1 MNPSLPW
8 RAGTA
13 PDFERDVHC
22 LLGLPIDAVDMAG
35 AEAAVRRAIRQG
47 KPCFLSTPNLNFLV
61 ACQEDADFRR
71 SVIDSDLSIADG
83 MPLVWMARLLGIPLP
98 ERVAGSGLMERLR
111 RLGGGEPVKVYF
123 FGGPD
128 GAAAAAGRAL
138 EEEQGGLRCVGFACP
153 GFGSIEDMSSPALID
168 AINASGADFLVV
180 ALGARKGQAW
190 IQHNR
195 ARLAVPV
202 VSHLGAVVNFVAGT
216 VRRAPPWMQAAGL
229 EWLWRIREEPA
240 LWRRYWGDGRALA
253 RLCLTRV
260 LPWAWCERRLRPGA
274 AELAAA
280 AVDVDAGRPGLRL
293 HGAWSR
299 DNLARLRACLSP
311 DLLAGRDLHLD
322 MEDVTYVDSTVI
334 GLLLLLHGY
343 LGRQGRRLAI
353 APVSGPVRRLL
364 EYGGAGFLLCPS
376 TGWPSSSRR

>member
-22 LLGLPIDAVDMAG
+22 LLGLPVDAVDMDG
-35 AEAAVRRAIRQG
+35 AEAAVRRAIGQG

-61 ACQEDADFRR
+61 ACQDDADFRR
-71 SVIDSDLSIADG
+71 SVIDSDLSVADG

-98 ERVAGSGLMERLR
+98 ERVAGSGLVERLR
-111 RLGGGEPVKVYF
+111 RPGGEPVKVYF

-128 GAAAAAGRAL
+128 GAAQAAGRAL
-138 EEEQGGLRCVGFACP
+138 AQERGGLRCVGFASP
-153 GFGSIEDMSSPALID
+153 GFGNIQDMSTPALID

-216 VRRAPPWMQAAGL
+216 VRRAPAWMQAAGL

-240 LWRRYWGDGRALA
+240 LWRRYWHDAGALA
-253 RLCLTRV
+253 RLFLTRV
-260 LPWAWCERRLRPGA
+260 LPWAWWQRRCRPGT

-280 AVDVDAGRPGLRL
+280 AVEMDAGRPGLRL

-299 DNLARLRACLSP
+299 DNLPRLRACLTP
-311 DLLAGRDLHLD
+311 DFLAGQDLGLD
-322 MEDVTYVDSTVI
+322 MENVTYVDSAVI

-343 LGRQGRRLAI
+343 LGRQGRRLVI
-353 APVSGPVRRLL
+353 APVSRPVRRFL

-376 TGWPSSSRR
+376 TG